1 MFGAIKSFIRN
12 SRIKIDYPRYER
24 EQRVAHLAQADR
36 RFDASQLDKEI
47 AQIRQQAT
55 AAGDQRFGSDVASL
69 RQRVAATEHGL
80 RKDRQLLL
88 IFERN
93 YKAELDALYA
103 QKTELFEEKE
113 GLLADAQA
121 MKAERSGA
129 HDDLQEAYGDLE
141 DAKSDVDRWYAK
153 SERTPWLFGN
163 GGKKLPRHSLF
174 GQSHGD
180 LSSAKY
186 RRGEAVSDIGDSK
199 RRIADIKARQAAV
212 RHAIDRNYAEIG
224 SVMEKIGSVK
234 KDRQHMYDLKNEGVD
249 PTVLRTTIKT
259 TQSTLTDLERQLQS
273 AENQRLALIQETQAR
288 MGLGE
293 REAAV
298 ADLLSRKARFVE
310 EFDSEQSRATRQDEH
325 RRQWMAS
332 HA

>member
-1 MFGAIKSFIRN
+1 M
-12 SRIKIDYPRYER
+12 
-24 EQRVAHLAQADR
+24 
-36 RFDASQLDKEI
+36 
-47 AQIRQQAT
+47 
-55 AAGDQRFGSDVASL
+55 

-80 RKDRQLLL
+80 RKDRQLLS

-273 AENQRLALIQETQAR
+273 SENQRLALIQETQAR
-288 MGLGE
+288 LGLGE

-298 ADLLSRKARFVE
+298 ADLLSRKARFVK